1 MKYIVHLNDMKMIE
15 PLIERQIAGVIIGTD
30 HYSSGG
36 ILNSTIK
43 QIQEMTAKIDH
54 RMQVYVLVNRL
65 FHQHEI
71 TGLKVFL
78 KDLMNSKIDGI
89 VFQDFGVLNIV
100 QELQAPYKMIYAP
113 DTLNTNH
120 QTINSLS
127 LLGVD
132 AFMLAGQLHYDE
144 VEAIVTHSQKPCIVP
159 VHGVQYI
166 SCSRRELLTNYF
178 QQINKT
184 ETSTYQDK
192 IKIKVN
198 NKEEYSYI
206 YEDEAGTHIYTTNE
220 LCTLDLS
227 IPGEYGYI
235 ETLYLDNDYILDVID
250 YYQNHQTEK
259 ELRSKYPEH
268 DYDHGFLEDGTVY
281 KIEDVR
287 KREENEKR

>member
-1 MKYIVHLNDMKMIE
+1 MKYIVHLNDVNMIE
-15 PLIERQIAGVIIGTD
+15 PLITHDVDGVIIGTN

-36 ILNSTIK
+36 ILRCDIAD
-43 QIQEMTAKIDH
+43 IQNITSKVNQ
-54 RMQVYVLVNRL
+54 RMEVYVLVNRL

-71 TGLKVFL
+71 SGLKAFL
-78 KDLMNSKIDGI
+78 KELVSTSIDGI
-89 VFQDFGVLNIV
+89 VFQDFGVLNIL
-100 QELQAPYKMIYAP
+100 QELGASFKKIYAP

-120 QTINSLS
+120 QTLNSLS

-144 VEAIVTHSQKPCIVP
+144 IEAIVNQTNASCIVP
-159 VHGVQYI
+159 IHGVQYI

-178 QQINKT
+178 QQINK
-184 ETSTYQDK
+184 EAKCDYEEHL
-192 IKIKVN
+192 KIKVN

-220 LCTLDLS
+220 LCTLDLN

-235 ETLYLDNDYILDVID
+235 ETLYLDNDYILDVVD
-250 YYQNHQTEK
+250 YYKNKEREDKLKQAYPNHK
-259 ELRSKYPEH
+259 
-268 DYDHGFLEDGTVY
+268 YDHGFLEDGTVY

>member
-1 MKYIVHLNDMKMIE
+1 MKYIVHLNDVNMIE
-15 PLIERQIAGVIIGTD
+15 PLIKHQAAGVIIGTD
-30 HYSSGG
+30 HYSNGG
-36 ILNSTIK
+36 ILNCSIEQIK
-43 QIQEMTAKIDH
+43 QITAQVNH
-54 RMQVYVLVNRL
+54 RMQVYILVNRL

-71 TGLKVFL
+71 SRLKVFL
-78 KDLMNSKIDGI
+78 KDLMNSHIDGV

-100 QELQAPYKMIYAP
+100 QDLQASYKMIYAP

-120 QTINSLS
+120 QTLNSLS

-132 AFMLAGQLHYDE
+132 MFMLAGQLHYDE
-144 VEAIVTHSQKPCIVP
+144 VEAIVNHSQKLCIVP

-178 QQINKT
+178 SQIN
-184 ETSTYQDK
+184 TSESSRYQDK

-220 LCTLDLS
+220 LCTLDLPMS
-227 IPGEYGYI
+227 AEYGYI

-250 YYQNHQTEK
+250 HYQQGLLEK
-259 ELRSKYPEH
+259 ELKNKYPEH
-268 DYDHGFLEDGTVY
+268 SYDHGFLEDGTVY

>member
-1 MKYIVHLNDMKMIE
+1 MKYIVHLNDIEMIE
-15 PLIERQIAGVIIGTD
+15 PLIERQIAGVIVGTD
-30 HYSSGG
+30 HYSNGG
-36 ILNSTIK
+36 IINSSIE
-43 QIQEMTAKIDH
+43 QIRQIVAKINH
-54 RMQVYVLVNRL
+54 RMHVYVLVNRL

-71 TGLKVFL
+71 ASLKVFL
-78 KDLMNSKIDGI
+78 KDLMESDIDGV

-100 QELQAPYKMIYAP
+100 QELQASYKMIYAP

-120 QTINSLS
+120 QTMNSLS

-144 VEAIVTHSQKPCIVP
+144 VEAIVNHSQKPCIVP

-178 QQINKT
+178 SQINKS
-184 ETSTYQDK
+184 ESSRYQDK

-220 LCTLDLS
+220 LCTLNLK

-250 YYQNHQTEK
+250 YYQNHFLEE
-259 ELRSKYPEH
+259 ELKTKYPEH
-268 DYDHGFLEDGTVY
+268 NYDHGFLEDGTVY

-287 KREENEKR
+287 KREEHEKR